1 MMKWWNSMQKEIQVD
16 LDTKQETM
24 RDKTQNKDKRNIKKA
39 AEADQGTGKEQM
51 KAKNFVKNWKI
62 SQQKIATS
70 RGQ

>member
-51 KAKNFVKNWKI
+51 KAKKFVKNWKI